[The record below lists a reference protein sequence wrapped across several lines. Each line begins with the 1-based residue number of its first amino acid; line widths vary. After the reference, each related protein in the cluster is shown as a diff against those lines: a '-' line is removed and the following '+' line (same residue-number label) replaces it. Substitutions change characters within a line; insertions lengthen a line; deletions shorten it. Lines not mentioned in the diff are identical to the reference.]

1 MRASSRDRLAIV
13 KDSRQQIDVASDT
26 EPSAGAGLKMRELE
40 QATGVG
46 RETIRFYIREGLL
59 PEPERP
65 KRNVARYSDVHVE
78 RLKEIKRL
86 QQERFLPLNVIKT
99 IVKAQDA
106 GASGGIESFVGLENA
121 LYPLLGDPEKL
132 APRRLED
139 VAKDAGFTAAEVDE
153 LISVGLLNVDERDG
167 GRWLDSR
174 NARIVDLWRGIRE
187 AGFTEEIGYGAETWS
202 MYGTFLSW
210 LVQEEVN
217 SFYRLLADRVGQG
230 EAATMAADGI
240 RIMNEILPL
249 MRTDRIIRAVEEI
262 SESGELPGA
271 RDNDPG
277 SDEA

>member
-1 MRASSRDRLAIV
+1 M
-13 KDSRQQIDVASDT
+13 ASDT
-26 EPSAGAGLKMRELE
+26 TTSAGPGLKMRELE

-99 IVKAQDA
+99 IVKAQDT
-106 GASGGIESFVGLENA
+106 GATGGIESFVGLENA

-132 APRRLED
+132 APRRLEE
-139 VAKDAGFTAAEVDE
+139 VAQDAGFTAAEVDE

-167 GRWLDSR
+167 ERWLDSR

-187 AGFTEEIGYGAETWS
+187 AGFTEDIGYGAETWS

-230 EAATMAADGI
+230 EAATMAAEGI

-249 MRTDRIIRAVEEI
+249 MRTDRIIRAVEDI

-271 RDNDPG
+271 RENDAG
-277 SDEA
+277 TDDA

>member
-1 MRASSRDRLAIV
+1 
-13 KDSRQQIDVASDT
+13 
-26 EPSAGAGLKMRELE
+26 MRELE

-78 RLKEIKRL
+78 RLKEIKKL

-106 GASGGIESFVGLENA
+106 GAAGGIESFVGLENA

-132 APRRLED
+132 APRRLVD
-139 VAKDAGFTAAEVDE
+139 VAADAGFTTAEVDE

-167 GRWLDSR
+167 ERWLDSR

-187 AGFTEEIGYGAETWS
+187 AGFTEEIGYDAETWS
-202 MYGTFLSW
+202 IYGTFLSW

-217 SFYRLLADRVGQG
+217 SFYSLLADRVGQA
-230 EAATMAADGI
+230 EAATMAAEGI

-271 RDNDPG
+271 REKDAP
-277 SDEA
+277 SDEE